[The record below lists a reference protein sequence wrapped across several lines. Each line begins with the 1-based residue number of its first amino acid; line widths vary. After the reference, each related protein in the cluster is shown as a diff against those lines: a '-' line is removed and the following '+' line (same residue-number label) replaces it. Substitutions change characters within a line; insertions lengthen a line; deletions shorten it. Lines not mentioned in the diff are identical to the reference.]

1 MLVITP
7 RARAG
12 DSGAGFRL
20 RLLPCVAPGAFP
32 APRLAPRRNNL
43 RSAVG
48 AAGAASA
55 PELLPTPHY
64 NAAILRVGARAAEA
78 CLRPMQALG
87 PRTAGP
93 PRRSAAARRA
103 GHAAACAA
111 RRAGPGGGA
120 AAGVPRRAAAAQ
132 GAPGRSHAPRARS
145 ARGRRRPLARPAA
158 RALRGAA
165 RGEQVWARVQGT
177 EHEPDGF
184 NGALLSLLAAHLVD
198 SGALV
203 RARRGRGAWLH
214 AGRPPGAGDRS
225 RSGRR
230 RGAARW
236 RPCPARTL
244 LLQDAC
250 VLCPRASLN
259 SIGALAP
266 ASEICICSA
275 PPRRRAPAPRR
286 CQA

>member
-1 MLVITP
+1 MLLL
-7 RARAG
+7 AQH
-12 DSGAGFRL
+12 GAL
-20 RLLPCVAPGAFP
+20 
-32 APRLAPRRNNL
+32 
-43 RSAVG
+43 
-48 AAGAASA
+48 
-55 PELLPTPHY
+55 
-64 NAAILRVGARAAEA
+64 ARAAERLPAFRDALLLLKVRPCDA
-78 CLRPMQALG
+78 CVE
-87 PRTAGP
+87 
-93 PRRSAAARRA
+93 SAR
-103 GHAAACAA
+103 
-111 RRAGPGGGA
+111 A
-120 AAGVPRRAAAAQ
+120 AAG
-132 GAPGRSHAPRARS
+132 GRSRGARS
-145 ARGRRRPLARPAA
+145 QG
-158 RALRGAA
+158 RGA
-165 RGEQVWARVQGT
+165 REQVWARVQGT